1 MRIPELRKR
10 AKMMRWV
17 VAVVLLGC
25 AVAAWYVYW
34 TKSQPVGPSYRTY
47 AVEQRTIVRT
57 VEATGRLDTRLRF
70 EVSPPA
76 PGRLAS
82 IEAQV
87 GDRVKQG
94 ALLARLDDRAAA
106 LTVQTAAATREAVSW
121 RAAEA
126 KTALDSAKRERTQV
140 ERLAAKGLAS
150 ARELSAAQ
158 DQEARAQS
166 VLRAALAERGVAESN
181 VATAKLT
188 EKFGAIVAPI
198 DGIVLAAPETPGVI
212 VTPER
217 GALFVIGE
225 SLERLRLTVH
235 VSEADIGDVRPDQQ
249 AHFEVQAFPGRSFD
263 ARVERVGLDA
273 RFEGGVVTY
282 PVQLLAANPEGVLRP
297 GMSAIVNIEV
307 ARVKEVLS
315 VREAALRFEPEG
327 APEAKARSRIF
338 RLQPG
343 SDLAAVSVQ
352 TGLSDGIYTEV
363 RPDAGQKLTVG
374 DRIVVG
380 TSYTAAASSAGQPG
394 VTLGNKDKK

>member
-1 MRIPELRKR
+1 LRIPQLRKR

-17 VAVVLLGC
+17 VAVALLCG

-47 AVEQRTIVRT
+47 AVQRRTIVRT

-76 PGRLAS
+76 PGRLAT
-82 IEAQV
+82 IEAKV

-126 KTALDSAKRERTQV
+126 KTALETAKRERTQV
-140 ERLAAKGLAS
+140 ERLVAKGLAS
-150 ARELSAAQ
+150 TRELSAAQ
-158 DQEARAQS
+158 EQEARAQS
-166 VLRAALAERGVAESN
+166 ALRAALAERGVAESN

-198 DGIVLAAPETPGVI
+198 DGIVLVAPETPGVV

-225 SLERLRLTVH
+225 SLEKLRLTVN
-235 VSEADIGDVRPDQQ
+235 VSEADVGDVRPEQQ
-249 AHFEVQAFPGRSFD
+249 ARFEVQAFPGRSFD

-282 PVQLLAANPEGVLRP
+282 PVQLLAANPEGVLLP

-307 ARVKEVLS
+307 ARVKDVLA

-327 APEAKARSRIF
+327 APDAKSRSRVF
-338 RLQPG
+338 RLRG
-343 SDLAAVSVQ
+343 ANLAAVNVQ
-352 TGLSDGIYTEV
+352 SGLSDGMYTEV
-363 RPDAGQKLTVG
+363 RPAAEETLTEG
-374 DRIVVG
+374 DRVVVG
-380 TSYTAAASSAGQPG
+380 TSYTATGSSKQPG
-394 VTLGNKDKK
+394 LTLGNKDKK